1 MILLYLSWSPRSA
14 IGVSAAF
21 DKAHCSPA
29 AMTSSRFATAGFALF
44 ALFFASVLAF
54 LDRQLLNILIRPIR
68 ADVGISDVQFSLLQ
82 GAAFALVYSLAAFP
96 MAYVADR
103 FGRKQVILASI
114 VVWSAMTVLFG
125 MASSF
130 AWLLAARVG
139 LAIGEAGLSPAAIS
153 IVRQIYPQER
163 QSFAVAILTIS
174 VYVGGGISMTV
185 GGPALA
191 ALESHAASLPLGLAP
206 WRLLFVA
213 CAVLGVIGVLLL
225 ALMPE
230 PRQAAQTPAT
240 SSLAEFFRLLRLQQ
254 ASVVAYLTAFVGL
267 NALAYA
273 VMAWTPA
280 MFMRSHDWT
289 ERQIGLAYGLTFIIG
304 GIVGALGSGRWVGQL
319 LQRGSANATVKV
331 IRIAALLLGT
341 ATLLSATVPDA
352 NVALAFTA
360 VGMVA
365 MGSLIALGAFG
376 FQAMFPKAFSARAVA
391 VYFLVPGTLGASLG
405 PSAVPLLQRALGS
418 GENLGLALGM
428 LAIALS
434 LWAAFW
440 LGRLLRAPQIDLAA
454 APNESA

>member
-1 MILLYLSWSPRSA
+1 
-14 IGVSAAF
+14 
-21 DKAHCSPA
+21 
-29 AMTSSRFATAGFALF
+29 MTSSRFATPGFALF

-103 FGRKQVILASI
+103 FGRKQVLLASI
-114 VVWSAMTVLFG
+114 IVWSAMTVLFG

-130 AWLLAARVG
+130 AWLLTARVG

-174 VYVGGGISMTV
+174 VYVGGGISMTI

-191 ALESHAASLPLGLAP
+191 ALESHAADLRLELAP

-213 CAVLGVIGVLLL
+213 CAALGLFGVLLL

-230 PRQAAQTPAT
+230 PRQAERTVAAN
-240 SSLAEFFRLLRLQQ
+240 SSAEFFRLLRLQRT
-254 ASVVAYLTAFVGL
+254 SVIAYLTAFVGL

-280 MFMRSHDWT
+280 MFMRTHGWT
-289 ERQIGLAYGLTFIIG
+289 ERQIGLAYGLTFIAG
-304 GIVGALGSGRWVGQL
+304 GIVGALGSGRLVGQL
-319 LQRGSANATVKV
+319 LQRGSAHATVKV
-331 IRIAALLLGT
+331 IRIAALLLGA
-341 ATLLSATVPDA
+341 ATLLSASAPDA
-352 NVALAFTA
+352 TISLACTA

-365 MGSLIALGAFG
+365 MGALIALGAFG
-376 FQAMFPKAFSARAVA
+376 FQALFPKPFSARAVA

-405 PSAVPLLQRALGS
+405 PSAIPLLQRALGP
-418 GENLGLALGM
+418 GENLGSALGVF
-428 LAIALS
+428 AAALS

-440 LGRLLRAPQIDLAA
+440 LGRLLRALPIDTAAAANDLA
-454 APNESA
+454 

>member
-1 MILLYLSWSPRSA
+1 M
-14 IGVSAAF
+14 
-21 DKAHCSPA
+21 K
-29 AMTSSRFATAGFALF
+29 SSRFGTPGFALF

-82 GAAFALVYSLAAFP
+82 GAAFAVVYSLAAFP

-114 VVWSAMTVLFG
+114 IVWSAMTVLFG

-130 AWLLAARVG
+130 TWLLVARMG

-153 IVRQIYPQER
+153 IVRQIYPQAR

-174 VYVGGGISMTV
+174 VYVGGGISMTI

-191 ALESHAASLPLGLAP
+191 ALESHAASLPLEP
-206 WRLLFVA
+206 WRLLFIA
-213 CAVLGVIGVLLL
+213 CAALGLIGVVFL

-230 PRQAAQTPAT
+230 PRQAERAAAT
-240 SSLAEFFRLLRLQQ
+240 SSQAEFFRLLRLQR
-254 ASVVAYLTAFVGL
+254 AAVGAYLTAFVGL

-280 MFMRSHDWT
+280 MFMRSHAWT
-289 ERQIGLAYGLTFIIG
+289 ERQIGVAYGLTFIIG
-304 GIVGALGSGRWVGQL
+304 GVVGALGSGRLVGQL

-331 IRIAALLLGT
+331 IRVAALLLGVAT
-341 ATLLSATVPDA
+341 AMSAFVPDGT
-352 NVALAFTA
+352 VALAFTA
-360 VGMVA
+360 VGMIA
-365 MGSLIALGAFG
+365 MGSVIALGAFG
-376 FQAMFPKAFSARAVA
+376 FQALFPKAFSARAVA

-405 PSAVPLLQRALGS
+405 PSAVPLLQRALGA
-418 GENLGLALGM
+418 GEDPGPALGIF
-428 LAIALS
+428 AIALS
-434 LWAAFW
+434 LWAVFW
-440 LGRLLRAPQIDLAA
+440 LGKLLRVPQIDLTAA
-454 APNESA
+454 AKESRFG